1 MYFSSRLHFWL
12 CSVISNCLIPSFGSV
27 GSHCGKCLGVLG
39 QSCLLF
45 EDCSLTLS
53 FTSEILEKHCIRSFK
68 ELPVG
73 EKGGEGERAEEMWVT
88 CHTKVGGEGGR
99 GGIISCSFSAQTIS

>member
-1 MYFSSRLHFWL
+1 MKHIFFFLGYIFDYVAPRSNYL
-12 CSVISNCLIPSFGSV
+12 ISSFGSV
-27 GSHCGKCLGVLG
+27 GSDCGKKECLGVLG

-45 EDCSLTLS
+45 EDCSLTLG

-73 EKGGEGERAEEMWVT
+73 EKGGEGEREEEMWVT
-88 CHTKVGGEGGR
+88 CHTKGGG
-99 GGIISCSFSAQTIS
+99 